1 MIEEADYEFSL
12 SDALSQP
19 FMTGKMSGEELDRRI
34 KELKDKR
41 GNQMWLYKSE
51 NRELG
56 RLLKMRASRIYRT
69 KERQLKLGII
79 KQAVTEEKYG
89 EVAMLRSEAA
99 RLKETLA
106 EFEAREKL
114 YVQRE
119 KANRKRER
127 LQKSRE
133 KFTAKL
139 ILDLKSCSKSL
150 DAKRLQKA
158 ATKENE

>member
-1 MIEEADYEFSL
+1 
-12 SDALSQP
+12 
-19 FMTGKMSGEELDRRI
+19 
-34 KELKDKR
+34 
-41 GNQMWLYKSE
+41 MWLYKSE

-106 EFEAREKL
+106 EFESREKL

-127 LQKSRE
+127 LQNARE

-139 ILDLKSCSKSL
+139 IRDLKSCSESL

-158 ATKENE
+158 AQKENE